1 MAENIRNKFKKILK
15 KELFSGFTLI
25 EMIGVIIVLSII
37 ALIVYP
43 TIGKIITTNKT
54 KAYEKQ
60 IEVIE
65 DAASNWLIENEGKLR
80 DNAYALPINDIVSS
94 GFVEENE
101 LINPINNEPLTGC
114 VFITWRKNIKQYEY
128 NYFEDC
134 NDFVIPSLVSLTASS
149 NENKYGWRNKDFY
162 ISLNGSDIENY
173 YYCIGDKK
181 CEPNIIVNNINESI
195 AFNEEG
201 IKYVCAYGMNKSGE
215 TESVCE
221 RYRLD
226 KTKPVIGTIVFDGTI
241 GLDKWFVSNVTVK
254 VTDSTDALSGIDTD
268 VLSPSETSITKDTK
282 GTTYTLTAKDKA
294 ENVNTVS
301 YSIKLDKTKP
311 TVGTL
316 VINGTKGENGWYNS
330 DLAFNITDGSDK
342 TSGHKSTTSSVSKI
356 TSDTTGTKIIITTTD
371 NAGNISTSEQIVKMD
386 KTAPSA
392 PTNMNFVFADWS
404 VYTNNTWTNKNV
416 YAASSKTNYGPS
428 GSADSVSNV
437 WKYQISTDNVNWVD
451 YNYTASG
458 IYLMDAEQVH
468 TRYFR
473 ALDYAGNASN
483 SISRTAKVDK
493 TKPTV
498 GELVI
503 NGTLGSNSWYTSDLT
518 FGVKN
523 GTDTLSGH
531 ASTTSSI
538 SSITYNTIGTNVVVT
553 TKDNA
558 GNTETKT
565 YTVKVDKTA
574 PTFTVRTTNAEIVE
588 QTNITTLTYFN
599 SPTYSISGGSIS
611 CNPVNTASLDVGT
624 RTLTCT
630 AVGGNGLKT
639 QAHTTVLVESL
650 PNPPVL
656 YANMVPIKYENN
668 KWVVADTS
676 QKWYDYYNKQ
686 WANAVILNRGT
697 TKSVGQE
704 VTEENVALWYV
715 WIPRYKYTIFN
726 GQSGVSSN
734 EQVIKVSFEKNTN
747 RTGTVTCV
755 DDFSV
760 SERSEVCTDSTYGSV
775 TNFKSTY
782 THPAFKFGS
791 TELTGFWFGKFEL
804 SGSASYV
811 KMVPNASSYTGANM
825 GTYFNAVKRVESTYG
840 ITNADSHVIKNM
852 EWGAVAYLK
861 QSKFGQGAT
870 EVTINT
876 KVYTGG
882 GTDDAYKTNVSQSTT
897 GNIYGVYDM
906 NGGYWDNAMG
916 IVLNSSNT
924 FSSRRTGLSSSLD
937 PKYYDK
943 YKYGSST
950 VQARGK
956 LGDATRETMKT
967 YGTTRGGW
975 YSDFADFPYGTSSIM
990 ITRGGRYANGA
1001 NAGEFALDY
1010 MTGAGGYN
1018 NTTRGSITAK

>member
-1 MAENIRNKFKKILK
+1 MAKNIRNKLKKIFK

-25 EMIGVIIVLSII
+25 EMIGVIIVLSVI
-37 ALIVYP
+37 ALVVYP
-43 TIGKIITTNKT
+43 TVGRIIANNKT
-54 KAYEKQ
+54 KAYEHQ
-60 IEVIE
+60 VSVIE
-65 DAASNWLIENEGKLR
+65 DAASNWLTTNEDKLK
-80 DNAYALPINDIVSS
+80 DNSYALPISDILSS
-94 GFVEENE
+94 GLIEEDE
-101 LINPINNEPLTGC
+101 LINPINNEPIDGC
-114 VFITWRKNIKQYEY
+114 VFITWRKGTKQYEY
-128 NYFEDC
+128 NYVENC
-134 NDFVIPSLVSLTASS
+134 SDFVIPTLVSLTASS
-149 NENKYGWRNKDFY
+149 NENEYGWRNKDFY

-181 CEPNIIVNNINESI
+181 CEPNIIVNDANETI
-195 AFNEEG
+195 AFNVEG
-201 IKYVCAYGMNKSGE
+201 IKYVCAYGINISGE

-226 KTKPVIGTIVFDGTI
+226 KTNPVVGTIVFKGTQ
-241 GLDKWFVSNVTVK
+241 GLDNWYVSNVNVEI
-254 VTDSTDALSGIDTD
+254 TDSTDALSGIDTNT
-268 VLSPSETSITKDTK
+268 LSPSETLITKDTK

-294 ENVNTVS
+294 GNESSVS
-301 YSIKLDKTKP
+301 YSIKLDKSTP
-311 TVGTL
+311 STGEL
-316 VINGTKGENGWYNS
+316 VINGTKGKNNWWTS
-330 DLAFNITDGSDK
+330 DLTFGVKEGVDDI
-342 TSGHKSTTSSVSKI
+342 SGHLSTSASLSSL
-356 TSDTTGTKIIITTTD
+356 TTETTGTKITVTTM
-371 NAGNISTSEQIVKMD
+371 NGAGLVSSKDYTVKMD
-386 KTAPSA
+386 KTAPTTGTLVITGTAGENGWYKSDLMFKVNNGSDSISGHASTSA
-392 PTNMNFVFADWS
+392 SHTELTTETTGTKVTVTTENGAGL
-404 VYTNNTWTNKNV
+404 T
-416 YAASSKTNYGPS
+416 
-428 GSADSVSNV
+428 
-437 WKYQISTDNVNWVD
+437 STRD
-451 YNYTASG
+451 YN
-458 IYLMDAEQVH
+458 IK
-468 TRYFR
+468 
-473 ALDYAGNASN
+473 
-483 SISRTAKVDK
+483 IDK
-493 TKPTV
+493 TAPTV
-498 GELVI
+498 GELVV
-503 NGTLGSNSWYTSDLT
+503 NGTLGSNSWYTSNLT

-531 ASTTSSI
+531 ASTTSSVA
-538 SSITYNTIGTNVVVT
+538 SITYNTTGTNVVVT

-558 GNTETKT
+558 GNTATKT
-565 YTVKVDKTA
+565 YTVKVDKNA

-588 QTNITTLTYFN
+588 QTNITTLSYFN
-599 SPTYSISGGSIS
+599 TPTYSISGRGSVS
-611 CNPVNTASLDVGT
+611 CDPANTASLDIGT

-639 QAHTTVLVESL
+639 QAQTTVFVEAL

-726 GQSGVSSN
+726 GQSGASSN

-755 DDFSV
+755 DDFSA

-804 SGSASYV
+804 SGSSSSV
-811 KMVPNASSYTGANM
+811 KMVPNVSSYTGANM

-882 GTDDAYKTNVSQSTT
+882 GTGDAYKSNVSQSTT
-897 GNIYGVYDM
+897 GNVYGVYDM

-916 IVLNSSNT
+916 IMLNSSNAFYT
-924 FSSRRTGLSSSLD
+924 GSTGLSSSLD

-943 YKYGSST
+943 YKYGSSK

-956 LGDATRETMKT
+956 LGDATKETMKT
-967 YGTTRGGW
+967 YGTTKGGW
-975 YSDFADFPYGTSSIM
+975 YSNYADFPYSSYIM
-990 ITRGGRYANGA
+990 ITRGGRYSHGA

>member
-1 MAENIRNKFKKILK
+1 MAKNIRNKLKKIFK

-25 EMIGVIIVLSII
+25 EMIGVIIVLSVI
-37 ALIVYP
+37 ALVVYP
-43 TIGKIITTNKT
+43 TIGRIIANNKT
-54 KAYEKQ
+54 KAYEHQ
-60 IEVIE
+60 VSVIE
-65 DAASNWLIENEGKLR
+65 DAASNWLTTNEDKLK
-80 DNAYALPINDIVSS
+80 DNSYALPISDILSS
-94 GFVEENE
+94 GLIEEDE
-101 LINPINNEPLTGC
+101 LINPINNEPIDGC
-114 VFITWRKNIKQYEY
+114 VFITWRKGTKQYEY
-128 NYFEDC
+128 NYVENC
-134 NDFVIPSLVSLTASS
+134 SDFVIPTLVSLTASS
-149 NENKYGWRNKDFY
+149 NENEYGWRNKDFY

-181 CEPNIIVNNINESI
+181 CEPNIIVNDANETI
-195 AFNEEG
+195 AFNVEG
-201 IKYVCAYGMNKSGE
+201 IKYVCAYGTNISGE

-226 KTKPVIGTIVFDGTI
+226 KTNPVIGTIVFEGTV

-294 ENVNTVS
+294 GNVNTVS
-301 YSIKLDKTKP
+301 YSVKLDKTKP

-330 DLAFNITDGSDK
+330 DLAFSITDGSDK

-356 TSDTTGTKIIITTTD
+356 TSDTSGTKIIITTTD

-392 PTNMNFVFADWS
+392 PANMNFVFADWS

-428 GSADSVSNV
+428 GSTDNVSDV

-483 SISRTAKVDK
+483 SISRIAKVDK
-493 TKPTV
+493 TAPTV

-503 NGTLGSNSWYTSDLT
+503 NGTLGSNSWYTSNLT

-531 ASTTSSI
+531 ASTTSSVA
-538 SSITYNTIGTNVVVT
+538 SITYNTTGTNVVVT

-558 GNTETKT
+558 GNTATKT
-565 YTVKVDKTA
+565 YTVKVDKNA

-588 QTNITTLTYFN
+588 QTNITTLSYFN
-599 SPTYSISGGSIS
+599 TPTYSISGRGSVS
-611 CNPVNTASLDVGT
+611 CDPANTASLDIGT

-639 QAHTTVLVESL
+639 QAQTTVFVEAL

-726 GQSGVSSN
+726 GQSGASSN

-755 DDFSV
+755 DDFSA

-804 SGSASYV
+804 SGSSSSV
-811 KMVPNASSYTGANM
+811 KMVPNVSSYTGANM
-825 GTYFNAVKRVESTYG
+825 GTYFNAVKKVETTYG

-882 GTDDAYKTNVSQSTT
+882 GTGDAYKSNVSQSTT
-897 GNIYGVYDM
+897 GNVYGVYDM

-916 IVLNSSNT
+916 IMLNSSNA
-924 FSSRRTGLSSSLD
+924 F
-937 PKYYDK
+937 
-943 YKYGSST
+943 
-950 VQARGK
+950 
-956 LGDATRETMKT
+956 
-967 YGTTRGGW
+967 
-975 YSDFADFPYGTSSIM
+975 
-990 ITRGGRYANGA
+990 
-1001 NAGEFALDY
+1001 
-1010 MTGAGGYN
+1010 
-1018 NTTRGSITAK
+1018 

>member
-1 MAENIRNKFKKILK
+1 MAKNIRNKLKKIFK

-25 EMIGVIIVLSII
+25 EMIGVIIVLSVI
-37 ALIVYP
+37 ALVVYP
-43 TIGKIITTNKT
+43 TVGRIIANNKT
-54 KAYEKQ
+54 KAYEHQ
-60 IEVIE
+60 VSVIE
-65 DAASNWLIENEGKLR
+65 DAASNWLTTNEDKLK
-80 DNAYALPINDIVSS
+80 DNSYALPISDILSS
-94 GFVEENE
+94 GLIEEDE
-101 LINPINNEPLTGC
+101 LINPINNEPIDGC
-114 VFITWRKNIKQYEY
+114 VFITWRKGTKQYEY
-128 NYFEDC
+128 NYVENC
-134 NDFVIPSLVSLTASS
+134 SDFVIPTLVSLTASS
-149 NENKYGWRNKDFY
+149 NENEYGWRNKDFY

-181 CEPNIIVNNINESI
+181 CEPNIIVNDANETI
-195 AFNEEG
+195 AFNVEG
-201 IKYVCAYGMNKSGE
+201 IKYVCAYGINISGE

-226 KTKPVIGTIVFDGTI
+226 KTNPVVGTIVFKGTQ
-241 GLDKWFVSNVTVK
+241 GLDNWYVSNVNVEI
-254 VTDSTDALSGIDTD
+254 TDSTDALSGIDTNT
-268 VLSPSETSITKDTK
+268 LSPSETLITKDTK

-294 ENVNTVS
+294 GNESSVS
-301 YSIKLDKTKP
+301 YSIKLDKSTP
-311 TVGTL
+311 STGEL
-316 VINGTKGENGWYNS
+316 VINGTKGKNNWWTS
-330 DLAFNITDGSDK
+330 DLTFGVKEGVDDI
-342 TSGHKSTTSSVSKI
+342 SGHLSTSASLSSL
-356 TSDTTGTKIIITTTD
+356 TTETTGTKITVTTM
-371 NAGNISTSEQIVKMD
+371 NGAGLVSSKDYTVKMD
-386 KTAPSA
+386 KTAPTTGTLVITGTAGENGWYKSDLMFKVNNGSDSISGHASTSA
-392 PTNMNFVFADWS
+392 SHTELTTETTGTKVTVTTENGAGL
-404 VYTNNTWTNKNV
+404 T
-416 YAASSKTNYGPS
+416 
-428 GSADSVSNV
+428 
-437 WKYQISTDNVNWVD
+437 STRD
-451 YNYTASG
+451 YN
-458 IYLMDAEQVH
+458 IK
-468 TRYFR
+468 
-473 ALDYAGNASN
+473 
-483 SISRTAKVDK
+483 IDK
-493 TKPTV
+493 TAPTV
-498 GELVI
+498 GELVV
-503 NGTLGSNSWYTSDLT
+503 NGTLGSNSWYTSNLT

-531 ASTTSSI
+531 ASTTSSVA
-538 SSITYNTIGTNVVVT
+538 SITYNTTGTNVVVT

-558 GNTETKT
+558 GNTATKT
-565 YTVKVDKTA
+565 YTVKVDKNA

-588 QTNITTLTYFN
+588 QTNITTLSYFN
-599 SPTYSISGGSIS
+599 TPTYSISGRGSVS
-611 CNPVNTASLDVGT
+611 CDPANTASLDIGT

-639 QAHTTVLVESL
+639 QAQTTVFVEAL

-726 GQSGVSSN
+726 GQSGASSN

-755 DDFSV
+755 DDFSA

-804 SGSASYV
+804 SGSSSSV
-811 KMVPNASSYTGANM
+811 KMVPNVSSYTGANM

-876 KVYTGG
+876 EKYTGG
-882 GTDDAYKTNVSQSTT
+882 GTGDAYKANVSQSTT

-906 NGGYWDNAMG
+906 NGGFWDNAMG
-916 IVLNSSNT
+916 IMLNSGNAFYT
-924 FSSRRTGLSSSLD
+924 GKTGLSSSID

-943 YKYGSST
+943 YKYGGST

-975 YSDFADFPYGTSSIM
+975 YSNYADFPYGDRNM
-990 ITRGGRYANGA
+990 ITRGGRYSHGA

>member
-1 MAENIRNKFKKILK
+1 MAKNIRNKLKKIFK

-25 EMIGVIIVLSII
+25 EMIGVIIVLSVI
-37 ALIVYP
+37 ALVVYP
-43 TIGKIITTNKT
+43 TVGRIIANNKT
-54 KAYEKQ
+54 KAYEHQ
-60 IEVIE
+60 VSVIE
-65 DAASNWLIENEGKLR
+65 DAASNWLTTNEDKLK
-80 DNAYALPINDIVSS
+80 DNSYALPISDILSS
-94 GFVEENE
+94 GLIEEDE
-101 LINPINNEPLTGC
+101 LINPINNEPIDGC
-114 VFITWRKNIKQYEY
+114 VFITWRKGTKQYEY
-128 NYFEDC
+128 NYVENC
-134 NDFVIPSLVSLTASS
+134 SDFVIPTLVSLTASS
-149 NENKYGWRNKDFY
+149 NENEYGWRNKDFY

-181 CEPNIIVNNINESI
+181 CEPNIIVNDANETI
-195 AFNEEG
+195 AFNVEG
-201 IKYVCAYGMNKSGE
+201 IKYVCAYGINISGE

-226 KTKPVIGTIVFDGTI
+226 KTNPVVGTIVFKGTQ
-241 GLDKWFVSNVTVK
+241 GLDNWYVSNVNVEI
-254 VTDSTDALSGIDTD
+254 TDSTDALSGIDTNT
-268 VLSPSETSITKDTK
+268 LSPSETLITKDTK

-294 ENVNTVS
+294 GNESSVS
-301 YSIKLDKTKP
+301 YSIKLDKSTP
-311 TVGTL
+311 STGEL
-316 VINGTKGENGWYNS
+316 VINGTKGKNDWWTS
-330 DLAFNITDGSDK
+330 DLTFGVKEGVDDI
-342 TSGHKSTTSSVSKI
+342 SGHLSTSASLSSL
-356 TSDTTGTKIIITTTD
+356 TTETTGTKITVTTM
-371 NAGNISTSEQIVKMD
+371 NGAGLVSSKDYTVKMD
-386 KTAPSA
+386 KTAPTTGTLVITGTAGENGWYKSDLMFKVNNGSDSISGHASTSA
-392 PTNMNFVFADWS
+392 SHTELTTETTGTKVTVTTENGAGL
-404 VYTNNTWTNKNV
+404 T
-416 YAASSKTNYGPS
+416 
-428 GSADSVSNV
+428 
-437 WKYQISTDNVNWVD
+437 STRD
-451 YNYTASG
+451 YN
-458 IYLMDAEQVH
+458 IK
-468 TRYFR
+468 
-473 ALDYAGNASN
+473 
-483 SISRTAKVDK
+483 IDK
-493 TKPTV
+493 TAPTV
-498 GELVI
+498 GELVV
-503 NGTLGSNSWYTSDLT
+503 NGTLGSNSWYTSNLT

-531 ASTTSSI
+531 ASTTSSVA
-538 SSITYNTIGTNVVVT
+538 SITYNTTGTNVVVT

-558 GNTETKT
+558 GNTATKT
-565 YTVKVDKTA
+565 YTVKVDKNA

-588 QTNITTLTYFN
+588 QTNITTLSYFN
-599 SPTYSISGGSIS
+599 TPTYSISGRGSVS
-611 CNPVNTASLDVGT
+611 CDPANTASLDIGT

-639 QAHTTVLVESL
+639 QAQTTVFVEAL

-726 GQSGVSSN
+726 GQSGASSN

-755 DDFSV
+755 DDFSA

-804 SGSASYV
+804 SGSSSSV
-811 KMVPNASSYTGANM
+811 KMVPNVSSYTGANM
-825 GTYFNAVKRVESTYG
+825 GTYFNAVKKVETTYG

-882 GTDDAYKTNVSQSTT
+882 GTGDAYKSNVSQSTT
-897 GNIYGVYDM
+897 GNVYGVYDM

-916 IVLNSSNT
+916 IMLNSSNAFYT
-924 FSSRRTGLSSSLD
+924 GSTGLSSSLD

-943 YKYGSST
+943 YKYGSSK

-956 LGDATRETMKT
+956 LGDATKETMKT
-967 YGTTRGGW
+967 YGTTKGGW
-975 YSDFADFPYGTSSIM
+975 YSNYADFPYSSYIM
-990 ITRGGRYANGA
+990 ITRGGRYSHGA

-1018 NTTRGSITAK
+1018 NTSRGSITAK

>member
-1 MAENIRNKFKKILK
+1 MTKNIRNKLKKFFK

-25 EMIGVIIVLSII
+25 EMIGVIIVLSVI
-37 ALIVYP
+37 ALVVYP
-43 TIGKIITTNKT
+43 TVGRIIANNKI
-54 KAYEKQ
+54 KAYEHQ
-60 IEVIE
+60 VSVIE
-65 DAASNWLIENEGKLR
+65 DAASNWLTTNEDKLK
-80 DNAYALPINDIVSS
+80 DNSYALPINDILSS
-94 GFVEENE
+94 GLIEEDE
-101 LINPINNEPLTGC
+101 LINPINNEPIDGC
-114 VFITWRKNIKQYEY
+114 VFITWRKVIKQYEY
-128 NYFEDC
+128 NYVKNC
-134 NDFVIPSLVSLTASS
+134 SDFVIPTLVSLTASS
-149 NENKYGWRNKDFY
+149 NENEYGWRNKDFY
-162 ISLNGSDIENY
+162 VSLNGSDIENY

-181 CEPNIIVNNINESI
+181 CEPNIIVNDVNETI
-195 AFNEEG
+195 AFDVEG
-201 IKYVCAYGMNKSGE
+201 IKYVCAYGTNVSGE

-226 KTKPVIGTIVFDGTI
+226 KTNPVVGTIVFKGTQ
-241 GLDKWFVSNVTVK
+241 GLDNWYVSNVNVEI
-254 VTDSTDALSGIDTD
+254 TDSTDALSGIDTNT
-268 VLSPSETSITKDTK
+268 LSPSETLITKDTK

-294 ENVNTVS
+294 GNESSVS
-301 YSIKLDKTKP
+301 YSIKLDKSTP
-311 TVGTL
+311 STGEL
-316 VINGTKGENGWYNS
+316 VINGTKGKNDWWTS
-330 DLAFNITDGSDK
+330 DLTFGVKEGVDDI
-342 TSGHKSTTSSVSKI
+342 SGHLSTSASLSSL
-356 TSDTTGTKIIITTTD
+356 TTETTGTKITVTTM
-371 NAGNISTSEQIVKMD
+371 NGAGLVSSKDYTVKMD
-386 KTAPSA
+386 KTAPTTGTLVITGTAGENGWYKSDLMFKVNNGSDSISGHASTSA
-392 PTNMNFVFADWS
+392 SHTELTTETTGTKVTVTTENGAGL
-404 VYTNNTWTNKNV
+404 T
-416 YAASSKTNYGPS
+416 
-428 GSADSVSNV
+428 
-437 WKYQISTDNVNWVD
+437 STRD
-451 YNYTASG
+451 YN
-458 IYLMDAEQVH
+458 IK
-468 TRYFR
+468 
-473 ALDYAGNASN
+473 
-483 SISRTAKVDK
+483 IDK
-493 TKPTV
+493 TPPTV

-503 NGTLGSNSWYTSDLT
+503 NGTLGSNSWYTSNLT

-538 SSITYNTIGTNVVVT
+538 SSITYNTAGTEVIVT

-558 GNTETKT
+558 GNTKTKS
-565 YTVKVDKTA
+565 YTVQVDKTA
-574 PTFTVRTTNAEIVE
+574 PTFTVKTTNAEIVE
-588 QTNITTLTYFN
+588 QTNITTLSYFN
-599 SPTYSISGGSIS
+599 TPTYSISGRGSVS
-611 CNPVNTASLDVGT
+611 CDPANTASLDIGT

-639 QAHTTVLVESL
+639 QAQTTVFVEAL

-726 GQSGVSSN
+726 GQSGASSN

-747 RTGTVTCV
+747 RTGTVTCY
-755 DDFSV
+755 DDFSA

-804 SGSASYV
+804 SGSSSSV
-811 KMVPNASSYTGANM
+811 KMVPNVSSYTGANM
-825 GTYFNAVKRVESTYG
+825 GTYFNAVKKVETTYG

-882 GTDDAYKTNVSQSTT
+882 GTGDAYKSNVSQSTT
-897 GNIYGVYDM
+897 GNVYGVYDM

-916 IVLNSSNT
+916 IMLNSSNAFYT
-924 FSSRRTGLSSSLD
+924 GSTGLSSSLN

-943 YKYGSST
+943 YKYGSSK

-956 LGDATRETMKT
+956 LGDATKETMKT
-967 YGTTRGGW
+967 YGTTKGGW
-975 YSDFADFPYGTSSIM
+975 YSNYADFPYSSYIM
-990 ITRGGRYANGA
+990 ITRGGRYSHGA

-1018 NTTRGSITAK
+1018 NTSRGSITAK

>member
-1 MAENIRNKFKKILK
+1 MAKNIRNKLKKIFK

-25 EMIGVIIVLSII
+25 EMIGVIIVLSVI
-37 ALIVYP
+37 ALVVYP
-43 TIGKIITTNKT
+43 TVGRIIANNKT
-54 KAYEKQ
+54 KAYEHQ
-60 IEVIE
+60 VSVIE
-65 DAASNWLIENEGKLR
+65 DAASNWLTTNEDKLK
-80 DNAYALPINDIVSS
+80 DNSYALPISDILSS
-94 GFVEENE
+94 GLIEEDE
-101 LINPINNEPLTGC
+101 LINPINNEPIDGC
-114 VFITWRKNIKQYEY
+114 VFITWRKGTKQYEY
-128 NYFEDC
+128 NYVENC
-134 NDFVIPSLVSLTASS
+134 SDFVIPTLVSLTASS
-149 NENKYGWRNKDFY
+149 NENEYGWRNKDFY

-181 CEPNIIVNNINESI
+181 CEPNIIVNDANETI
-195 AFNEEG
+195 AFNVEG
-201 IKYVCAYGMNKSGE
+201 IKYVCAYGINISGE

-226 KTKPVIGTIVFDGTI
+226 KTNPVVGTIVFKGTQ
-241 GLDKWFVSNVTVK
+241 GLDNWYVSNVNVEI
-254 VTDSTDALSGIDTD
+254 TDSTDALSGIDTNT
-268 VLSPSETSITKDTK
+268 LSPSETLITKDTK

-294 ENVNTVS
+294 GNESSVS
-301 YSIKLDKTKP
+301 YSIKLDKSTP
-311 TVGTL
+311 STGEL
-316 VINGTKGENGWYNS
+316 VINGTKGKNDWWTS
-330 DLAFNITDGSDK
+330 DLTFGVKEGVDDI
-342 TSGHKSTTSSVSKI
+342 SGHLSTSASLSSL
-356 TSDTTGTKIIITTTD
+356 TTETTGTKITVTTM
-371 NAGNISTSEQIVKMD
+371 NGAGLVSSKDYTVKMD
-386 KTAPSA
+386 KTAPTTGTLVITGTAGENGWYKSDLMFKVNNGSDSISGHASTSA
-392 PTNMNFVFADWS
+392 SHTELTTETTGTKVTVTTENGAGL
-404 VYTNNTWTNKNV
+404 T
-416 YAASSKTNYGPS
+416 
-428 GSADSVSNV
+428 
-437 WKYQISTDNVNWVD
+437 STRD
-451 YNYTASG
+451 YN
-458 IYLMDAEQVH
+458 IK
-468 TRYFR
+468 
-473 ALDYAGNASN
+473 
-483 SISRTAKVDK
+483 IDK
-493 TKPTV
+493 TAPTV
-498 GELVI
+498 GELVV
-503 NGTLGSNSWYTSDLT
+503 NGTLGSNSWYTSNLT

-523 GTDTLSGH
+523 ETDTLSGH
-531 ASTTSSI
+531 ASTTSSVA
-538 SSITYNTIGTNVVVT
+538 SITYNTTGTNVVVT

-558 GNTETKT
+558 GNTATKT
-565 YTVKVDKTA
+565 YTVKVDKNA

-588 QTNITTLTYFN
+588 QTNITTLSYFN
-599 SPTYSISGGSIS
+599 TPTYSISGRGSVS
-611 CNPVNTASLDVGT
+611 CDPANTASLDIGT

-639 QAHTTVLVESL
+639 QAQTTVFVEAL

-726 GQSGVSSN
+726 GQSGASSN

-755 DDFSV
+755 DDFSA

-804 SGSASYV
+804 SGSSSSV
-811 KMVPNASSYTGANM
+811 KMVPNVSSYTGANM
-825 GTYFNAVKRVESTYG
+825 GTYFNAVKKVETTYG

-882 GTDDAYKTNVSQSTT
+882 GTGDAYKSNVSQSTT
-897 GNIYGVYDM
+897 GNVYGVYDM

-916 IVLNSSNT
+916 IMLNSSNAFYT
-924 FSSRRTGLSSSLD
+924 GSTGLSSSLD

-943 YKYGSST
+943 YKYGSSK

-956 LGDATRETMKT
+956 LGDATKETMKT
-967 YGTTRGGW
+967 YGTTKGGW
-975 YSDFADFPYGTSSIM
+975 YSNYADFPYSSYIM
-990 ITRGGRYANGA
+990 ITRGGRYSHGA

>member
-1 MAENIRNKFKKILK
+1 MAKNIRNKLKKIFK

-25 EMIGVIIVLSII
+25 EMIGVIIVLSVI
-37 ALIVYP
+37 ALVVYP
-43 TIGKIITTNKT
+43 TVGRIIANNKT
-54 KAYEKQ
+54 KAYEHQ
-60 IEVIE
+60 VSVIE
-65 DAASNWLIENEGKLR
+65 DAASNWLTTNEDKLK
-80 DNAYALPINDIVSS
+80 DNSYALPISDILSS
-94 GFVEENE
+94 GLIEEDE
-101 LINPINNEPLTGC
+101 LINPINNEPIDGC
-114 VFITWRKNIKQYEY
+114 VFITWRKGTKQYEY
-128 NYFEDC
+128 NYVENC
-134 NDFVIPSLVSLTASS
+134 SDFVIPTLVSLTASS
-149 NENKYGWRNKDFY
+149 NENEYGWRNKDFY

-181 CEPNIIVNNINESI
+181 CEPNIIVNDANETI
-195 AFNEEG
+195 AFNVEG
-201 IKYVCAYGMNKSGE
+201 IKYVCAYGINISGE

-226 KTKPVIGTIVFDGTI
+226 KTNPVVGTIVFKGTQ
-241 GLDKWFVSNVTVK
+241 GLDNWYVSNVNVEI
-254 VTDSTDALSGIDTD
+254 TDSTDALSGIDTNT
-268 VLSPSETSITKDTK
+268 LSPSETLITKDTK

-294 ENVNTVS
+294 GNESSVS
-301 YSIKLDKTKP
+301 YSIKLDKSTP
-311 TVGTL
+311 STGEL
-316 VINGTKGENGWYNS
+316 VINGTKGKNDWWTS
-330 DLAFNITDGSDK
+330 DLTFGVKEGVDDI
-342 TSGHKSTTSSVSKI
+342 SGHLSTSASLSSL
-356 TSDTTGTKIIITTTD
+356 TTETTGTKITVTTM
-371 NAGNISTSEQIVKMD
+371 NGAGLVSSKDYTVKMD
-386 KTAPSA
+386 KTAPTTGTLVITGTAGENGWYKSDLMFKVNNGSDSISGHASTSA
-392 PTNMNFVFADWS
+392 SHTELTTETAGTKVTVTTENGAGL
-404 VYTNNTWTNKNV
+404 T
-416 YAASSKTNYGPS
+416 
-428 GSADSVSNV
+428 
-437 WKYQISTDNVNWVD
+437 STRD
-451 YNYTASG
+451 YN
-458 IYLMDAEQVH
+458 IK
-468 TRYFR
+468 
-473 ALDYAGNASN
+473 
-483 SISRTAKVDK
+483 IDK
-493 TKPTV
+493 TAPTV
-498 GELVI
+498 GELVV
-503 NGTLGSNSWYTSDLT
+503 NGTLGSNSWYTSNLT

-531 ASTTSSI
+531 ASTTSSVA
-538 SSITYNTIGTNVVVT
+538 SITYNTTGTNVVVT

-558 GNTETKT
+558 GNTATKT
-565 YTVKVDKTA
+565 YTVKVDKNA

-588 QTNITTLTYFN
+588 QTNITTLSYFN
-599 SPTYSISGGSIS
+599 TPTYSISGRGSVS
-611 CNPVNTASLDVGT
+611 CDPANTASLDIGT

-639 QAHTTVLVESL
+639 QAQTTVFVEAL

-726 GQSGVSSN
+726 GQSGASSN

-755 DDFSV
+755 DDFSA

-804 SGSASYV
+804 SGSSSSV
-811 KMVPNASSYTGANM
+811 KMVPNVSSYTGANM

-882 GTDDAYKTNVSQSTT
+882 GTGDAYKSNVSQSTT
-897 GNIYGVYDM
+897 GNVYGVYDM

-916 IVLNSSNT
+916 IMLNSSNAFYT
-924 FSSRRTGLSSSLD
+924 GSTGLSSSLD

-943 YKYGSST
+943 YKYGSSK

-956 LGDATRETMKT
+956 LGDATKETMKT
-967 YGTTRGGW
+967 YGTTKGGW
-975 YSDFADFPYGTSSIM
+975 YSNYADFPYSSYIM
-990 ITRGGRYANGA
+990 ITRGGRYSHGA

-1018 NTTRGSITAK
+1018 NTSRGSITAK

>member
-1 MAENIRNKFKKILK
+1 MAKNIRNKLKKIFK

-25 EMIGVIIVLSII
+25 EMIGVIIVLSVI
-37 ALIVYP
+37 ALVVYP
-43 TIGKIITTNKT
+43 TVGRIIANNKT
-54 KAYEKQ
+54 KAYEHQ
-60 IEVIE
+60 VSVIE
-65 DAASNWLIENEGKLR
+65 DAASNWLTTNEDKLK
-80 DNAYALPINDIVSS
+80 DNSYALPISDILSS
-94 GFVEENE
+94 GLIEEDE
-101 LINPINNEPLTGC
+101 LINPINNEPIDGC
-114 VFITWRKNIKQYEY
+114 VFITWRKGTKQYEY
-128 NYFEDC
+128 NYVENC
-134 NDFVIPSLVSLTASS
+134 SDFVIPTLVSLTASS
-149 NENKYGWRNKDFY
+149 NENEYGWRNKDFY

-181 CEPNIIVNNINESI
+181 CEPNIIVNDANETI
-195 AFNEEG
+195 AFNVEG
-201 IKYVCAYGMNKSGE
+201 IKYVCAYGINISGE

-226 KTKPVIGTIVFDGTI
+226 KTNPVVGTIVFKGTQ
-241 GLDKWFVSNVTVK
+241 GLDNWYVSNVNVEI
-254 VTDSTDALSGIDTD
+254 TDSTDALSGIDTNT
-268 VLSPSETSITKDTK
+268 LSPSETLITKDTK

-294 ENVNTVS
+294 GNESSVS
-301 YSIKLDKTKP
+301 YSIKLDKSTP
-311 TVGTL
+311 STGEL
-316 VINGTKGENGWYNS
+316 VINGTKGKNDWWTS
-330 DLAFNITDGSDK
+330 DLTFGVKEGVDDI
-342 TSGHKSTTSSVSKI
+342 SGHLSTSASLSSL
-356 TSDTTGTKIIITTTD
+356 TTETTGTKITVTTM
-371 NAGNISTSEQIVKMD
+371 NGAGLVSSKDYTVKMD
-386 KTAPSA
+386 KTAPTTGTLVITGTAGENGWYKSDLMFKVNNGSDSISGHASTSA
-392 PTNMNFVFADWS
+392 SHTELTTETTGTKVTVTTENGAGL
-404 VYTNNTWTNKNV
+404 T
-416 YAASSKTNYGPS
+416 
-428 GSADSVSNV
+428 
-437 WKYQISTDNVNWVD
+437 STRD
-451 YNYTASG
+451 YN
-458 IYLMDAEQVH
+458 IK
-468 TRYFR
+468 
-473 ALDYAGNASN
+473 
-483 SISRTAKVDK
+483 IDK
-493 TKPTV
+493 TAPTV
-498 GELVI
+498 GELVV
-503 NGTLGSNSWYTSDLT
+503 NGTLGSNSWYTSNLT

-804 SGSASYV
+804 SGSSSYV

-882 GTDDAYKTNVSQSTT
+882 GTGDAYKTNVSQSTT

-924 FSSRRTGLSSSLD
+924 FSSRSTGLSSSLD

-1018 NTTRGSITAK
+1018 NTSRGSITAK

>member
-1 MAENIRNKFKKILK
+1 MAKNIRNKLKKIFK

-25 EMIGVIIVLSII
+25 EMIGVIIVLSVI
-37 ALIVYP
+37 ALVVYP
-43 TIGKIITTNKT
+43 TVGRIIANNKT
-54 KAYEKQ
+54 KAYEHQ
-60 IEVIE
+60 VSVIE
-65 DAASNWLIENEGKLR
+65 DAASNWLTTNEDKLK
-80 DNAYALPINDIVSS
+80 DNSYALPISDILSS
-94 GFVEENE
+94 GLIEEDE
-101 LINPINNEPLTGC
+101 LINPINNEPIDGC
-114 VFITWRKNIKQYEY
+114 VFITWRKGTKQYEY
-128 NYFEDC
+128 NYVENC
-134 NDFVIPSLVSLTASS
+134 SDFVIPTLVSLTASS
-149 NENKYGWRNKDFY
+149 NENEYGWRNKDFY

-181 CEPNIIVNNINESI
+181 CEPNIIVNDANETI
-195 AFNEEG
+195 AFNVEG
-201 IKYVCAYGMNKSGE
+201 IKYVCAYGINISGE

-226 KTKPVIGTIVFDGTI
+226 KTNPVVGTIVFKGTQ
-241 GLDKWFVSNVTVK
+241 GLDNWYVSNVNVEI
-254 VTDSTDALSGIDTD
+254 TDSTDALSGIDTNT
-268 VLSPSETSITKDTK
+268 LSPSETLITKDTK

-294 ENVNTVS
+294 GNESSVS
-301 YSIKLDKTKP
+301 YSIKLDKSTP
-311 TVGTL
+311 STGEL
-316 VINGTKGENGWYNS
+316 VINGTKGKNDWWTS
-330 DLAFNITDGSDK
+330 DLTFGVKEGVDDI
-342 TSGHKSTTSSVSKI
+342 SGHLSTSASLSSL
-356 TSDTTGTKIIITTTD
+356 TTETTGTKITVTTM
-371 NAGNISTSEQIVKMD
+371 NGAGLVSSKDYTVKMD
-386 KTAPSA
+386 KTAPTTGTLVITGTAGENGWYKSDLMFKVNNGSDSISGHASTSA
-392 PTNMNFVFADWS
+392 SHTELTTETTGTKVTVTTENGAGL
-404 VYTNNTWTNKNV
+404 T
-416 YAASSKTNYGPS
+416 
-428 GSADSVSNV
+428 
-437 WKYQISTDNVNWVD
+437 STRD
-451 YNYTASG
+451 YN
-458 IYLMDAEQVH
+458 IK
-468 TRYFR
+468 
-473 ALDYAGNASN
+473 
-483 SISRTAKVDK
+483 IDK
-493 TKPTV
+493 TAPTV
-498 GELVI
+498 GELVV
-503 NGTLGSNSWYTSDLT
+503 NGTLGSNSWYTSNLT

-531 ASTTSSI
+531 ASTTSSVA
-538 SSITYNTIGTNVVVT
+538 SITYNTTGTNVVVT

-558 GNTETKT
+558 GNTATKT
-565 YTVKVDKTA
+565 YTVKVDKNA

-588 QTNITTLTYFN
+588 QTNITTLSYFN
-599 SPTYSISGGSIS
+599 TPTYSISGRGSVS
-611 CNPVNTASLDVGT
+611 CDPANTASLDIGT

-639 QAHTTVLVESL
+639 QAQTTVFVEAL

-726 GQSGVSSN
+726 GQSGASSN

-755 DDFSV
+755 DDFSA

-804 SGSASYV
+804 SGSSSSV
-811 KMVPNASSYTGANM
+811 KMVPNVSSYTGANM
-825 GTYFNAVKRVESTYG
+825 GTYFNAVKKVETTYG

-852 EWGAVAYLK
+852 EWGVVAYLK

-882 GTDDAYKTNVSQSTT
+882 GTGDAYKSNVSQSTT
-897 GNIYGVYDM
+897 GNVYGVYDM

-916 IVLNSSNT
+916 IMLNSSNAFYT
-924 FSSRRTGLSSSLD
+924 GSTGLSSSLD

-943 YKYGSST
+943 YKYGSSK

-956 LGDATRETMKT
+956 LGDATKETMKT
-967 YGTTRGGW
+967 YGTTKGGW
-975 YSDFADFPYGTSSIM
+975 YSNYADFPYSSYIM
-990 ITRGGRYANGA
+990 ITRGGRYSHGA

-1018 NTTRGSITAK
+1018 NTSRGSITAK